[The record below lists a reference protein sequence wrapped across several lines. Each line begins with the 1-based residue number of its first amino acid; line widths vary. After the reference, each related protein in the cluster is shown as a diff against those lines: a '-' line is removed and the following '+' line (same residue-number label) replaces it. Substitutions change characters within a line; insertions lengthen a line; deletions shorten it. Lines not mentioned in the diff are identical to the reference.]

1 MSGPLIV
8 LVGPMGAGK
17 STVGELLAES
27 LGTTYRDTD
36 ADVVATAGKEISE
49 IFFDE
54 GEEHFRALERQAVR
68 DALALHTGVLSLG
81 GGAVL
86 DEETRTLLAG
96 HPVVY
101 LSMDVDEA
109 VRRVGLNTARPLL
122 AVNPRRQWREL
133 MDARRHLYEE
143 VARTTVATD
152 ERTPEEVAR
161 AILDALEL
169 PEHTGDPVP
178 SGRETTRMTE
188 QGTTRIQVAGTAG
201 TDPYEVLVGHR
212 LLGELP
218 QLIGDRAK
226 RVAVLHPEAL
236 AETGEAVREDL
247 AAQGYEA
254 IAIQLPNAEEAK
266 TVEVAAYCWKALGQT
281 GFTRTDVIVGV
292 GGGATTDV
300 AGFVAASWL
309 RGVRWI
315 AVPTTVLAMVDAAV
329 GGKTGINTAEGKNL
343 VGAFHP
349 PAGVICDLAALDSLP
364 VNDYVSGMAEI
375 IKAGFIA
382 DPVIL
387 DLVEADPQGARTPA
401 GPHTAELIERSIRVK
416 AEVVSSDLKE
426 SGLREI
432 LNYGHTLA
440 HAIEKNERYKW
451 RHGAAVSIG
460 MVFAAE
466 LGRLA
471 GRLDDATAD
480 RHRAVLESVGLPL
493 TYRGDQWPKLLE
505 NMKVD
510 KKSRGDLLRFIVL
523 DGIGRPTVLEGPD
536 PAVLLAAYGEVSA

>member
-8 LVGPMGAGK
+8 LVGPMGVGK
-17 STVGELLAES
+17 STVGELLADR
-27 LGTTYRDTD
+27 LGTGYRDTD
-36 ADVVATAGKEISE
+36 ADVVATAGKPIPE
-49 IFFDE
+49 IFYDE
-54 GEEHFRALERQAVR
+54 GEEHFRELERRAVHT
-68 DALALHTGVLSLG
+68 AVAEHTGVLSLG

-86 DEETRTLLAG
+86 DATTRELLAG
-96 HPVVY
+96 RPVVY
-101 LSMDVDEA
+101 LSMEVEEA
-109 VRRVGLNTARPLL
+109 VKRVGLNTARPLL

-133 MDARRHLYEE
+133 MDARRHLYTD
-143 VARTTVATD
+143 VARVTVATD
-152 ERTPEEVAR
+152 ERTPEEVAQ
-161 AILDALEL
+161 AVLDALEL
-169 PEHTGDPVP
+169 PERTDDPVAP
-178 SGRETTRMTE
+178 GRENTRMTE
-188 QGTTRIQVAGTAG
+188 QGLIRIPIAGSAG
-201 TDPYEVLVGHR
+201 TDPYEVLVGR
-212 LLGELP
+212 QLLGELP
-218 QLIGDRAK
+218 NLIGDRAK

-236 AETGEAVREDL
+236 AETGEAVRQDL
-247 AAQGYEA
+247 AEQGYEA

-266 TVEVAAYCWKALGQT
+266 TAEVAAYCWKALGQT

-300 AGFVAASWL
+300 AGFVAATWL
-309 RGVRWI
+309 RGVRWL

-349 PAGVICDLAALDSLP
+349 PAGVLCDLAALDSLP
-364 VNDYVSGMAEI
+364 VNDYVSGMAEV

-382 DPVIL
+382 DPAIL
-387 DLVEADPQGARTPA
+387 DLVEADPEGARRPT
-401 GPHTAELIERSIRVK
+401 GPHTAELIERAIRVK

-451 RHGAAVSIG
+451 RHGAAVSVG

-523 DGIGRPTVLEGPD
+523 DGLGKPTVLEGPD